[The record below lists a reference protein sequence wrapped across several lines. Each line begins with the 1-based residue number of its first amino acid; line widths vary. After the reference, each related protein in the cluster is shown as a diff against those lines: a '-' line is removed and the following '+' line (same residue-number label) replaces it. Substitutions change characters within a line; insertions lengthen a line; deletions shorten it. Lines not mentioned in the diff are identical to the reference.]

1 MDAVQGISPPSPP
14 NTTHLT
20 GLHLPD
26 WAAFLLSDSTFA
38 FAPYLRQ
45 LFGYA
50 LLAKSYLTPLIAQIS
65 QKPDL
70 ATAALLLVI
79 LFVSL
84 KILNMLLQS
93 VLFWMR
99 LARKVVLW
107 VGLMAVSVWL
117 YNRGPEGAVEDVQ
130 YLAKTWTGE
139 YQHWK
144 EQERVA
150 RMVNQGQGKQ
160 GRRGW

>member
-1 MDAVQGISPPSPP
+1 MDAVQ
-14 NTTHLT
+14 
-20 GLHLPD
+20 D
-26 WAAFLLSDSTFA
+26 WAAFLLSDSTLA

-50 LLAKSYLTPLIAQIS
+50 LLFKSYLTPLIAQIS

-99 LARKVVLW
+99 MARKVVFW

-130 YLAKTWTGE
+130 HLARTWTGE

-150 RMVNQGQGKQ
+150 RMVSQGQGKQ